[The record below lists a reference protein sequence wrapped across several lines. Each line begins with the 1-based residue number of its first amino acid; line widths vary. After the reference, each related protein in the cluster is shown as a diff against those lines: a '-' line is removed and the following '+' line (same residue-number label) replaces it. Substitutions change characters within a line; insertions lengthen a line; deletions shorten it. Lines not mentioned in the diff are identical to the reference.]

1 MEITNYDKALNYVR
15 EQKLVYTGWECTYK
29 LYKRCDKLEDLLM
42 SLDTLEWQEDFNK
55 LCIDNYVE
63 NCIDEIQETVEEL
76 LYY

>member
-15 EQKLVYTGWECTYK
+15 EQKLLYTGWKCTYN
-29 LYKRCDKLEDLLM
+29 LYIQCDKLEDLLM
-42 SLDTLEWQEDFNK
+42 SLDTLQWQEDFNK